1 MGAWRCSYLY
11 AILVHEWQKYH
22 PKKKNHLMTLP
33 SILIGTLIASL
44 YGALFHL
51 WRGGNLGRLLFYI
64 ILSWISFWVGH
75 IAGNAWGWNF
85 LSFGPL
91 RLGTATLSNL
101 IFLWLGDWLS
111 ITDSDNK

>member
-1 MGAWRCSYLY
+1 
-11 AILVHEWQKYH
+11 
-22 PKKKNHLMTLP
+22 MTLP

-51 WRGGNLGRLLFYI
+51 LRGGSLGRLLFYI

-85 LSFGPL
+85 ISFGPL

-111 ITDSDNK
+111 LTDSDPK